1 MGETVT
7 FRMLGGCRLPGR
19 RGPSQASEW
28 VLQADLGLENPVF
41 SAVGGVEGQ
50 AGLGRPVLA
59 RAQVRTAASRRG
71 SGSAGQSG
79 TPVMDEACVWKNT
92 MALQF

>member
-7 FRMLGGCRLPGR
+7 FRMLDGCWLPGS
-19 RGPSQASEW
+19 RGPSQASEL
-28 VLQADLGLENPVF
+28 VFSGGLELENPLF
-41 SAVGGVEGQ
+41 PAAGGVDDRL
-50 AGLGRPVLA
+50 GLGRPVLA

-79 TPVMDEACVWKNT
+79 TPVMDEACVWENT